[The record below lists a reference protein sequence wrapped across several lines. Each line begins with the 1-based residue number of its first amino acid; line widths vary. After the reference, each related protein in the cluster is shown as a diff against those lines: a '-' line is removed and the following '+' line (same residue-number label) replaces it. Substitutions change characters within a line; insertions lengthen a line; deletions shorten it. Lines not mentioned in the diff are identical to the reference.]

1 MKKLFHTCLT
11 ILLMASQML
20 FLACHQEQLDDYV
33 TSPNLSS
40 PVTRTL
46 TDDDSF
52 FKVAYIE
59 VNDTNPLNVGSY
71 YLDTIPERPFFEGCI
86 VFAANIHADDVEP
99 TLYLNENVNALL
111 SDTDKYIRPLQ
122 TKGIK
127 VLLCI
132 MGDHQGVGL
141 GNLSEANQEKF
152 AEILAWTIE
161 KYKLDGI
168 DLDDEWSDY
177 GDNSNFP
184 SSVSGSFSGLVL
196 KLRDKLDT
204 RFPNEHKMITVLD
217 YGYANTLTTEAIA
230 AIDYGWY
237 RFFGANIYVTPSS
250 PWTNAKYSAQAL
262 NLNQTYNA
270 LYQNQIKYNS
280 AKSVAQ
286 GMGALMTYDM
296 RIASQRNP
304 LPALKKIAEGAYGC
318 SVTYDGNAYPKDW
331 SAGGSQTITISDIF

>member
-1 MKKLFHTCLT
+1 M
-11 ILLMASQML
+11 
-20 FLACHQEQLDDYV
+20 
-33 TSPNLSS
+33 
-40 PVTRTL
+40 
-46 TDDDSF
+46 
-52 FKVAYIE
+52 
-59 VNDTNPLNVGSY
+59 
-71 YLDTIPERPFFEGCI
+71 
-86 VFAANIHADDVEP
+86 
-99 TLYLNENVNALL
+99 NENVNALL

-132 MGDHQGVGL
+132 MGDHQGVGV

-152 AEILAWTIE
+152 AEILAWAVE
-161 KYKLDGI
+161 EYQLDGI
-168 DLDDEWSDY
+168 DFDDEWSDY

-230 AIDYGWY
+230 AIDYGWC

-262 NLNQTYNA
+262 NLNNSYNA
-270 LYQNQIKYNS
+270 IYLNQIKYNS

-296 RIASQRNP
+296 RLASQRDP